1 MFQEADDIQEL
12 SAEGRF
18 LRLQDCQ
25 MFFFSLR
32 VFFTGGKS
40 ADDESNAVQKGIGL
54 MESFFEYLI
63 CMIYAKGKSLCSMF
77 CS

>member
-1 MFQEADDIQEL
+1 MIFKNSQPKVAFYDFRT
-12 SAEGRF
+12 AR
-18 LRLQDCQ
+18 
-25 MFFFSLR
+25 FFSLR